1 MAHIRILLRPRP
13 FIYVSFMYWTH
24 TQKLNWQMFF
34 SGYCMCIDHCF
45 FHYFRVTTGL
55 NYLWSA
61 FLELKTRCFPS
72 AQSLGSNK
80 GPELTFTVC
89 LPLILKCRRW
99 IIVWKMRRTV
109 PTLHNVT
116 VTSPKQIRWPS
127 ITPEPWTQS
136 KRTTTDLLLISLS
149 QRCHIIYTTV

>member
-1 MAHIRILLRPRP
+1 MFHLC
-13 FIYVSFMYWTH
+13 SGHTH
-24 TQKLNWQMFF
+24 KSYTDRCFF
-34 SGYCMCIDHCF
+34 SWYCIGHCFF

-61 FLELKTRCFPS
+61 FLELKTQCFPS

-80 GPELTFTVC
+80 GPELTVTVCC

-99 IIVWKMRRTV
+99 IIVWKMRRTA

-116 VTSPKQIRWPS
+116 ASSPKQSHWPS
-127 ITPEPWTQS
+127 VMNPEPWTQS
-136 KRTTTDLLLISLS
+136 KRTATDLFLISLS